1 MIKLFLGNITK
12 SKDNI
17 LKGGLVLFLG
27 MNLVSFANYI
37 FNVTMGRMLGPIE
50 YGGFVSIMSLLAIV
64 GVPANTIQTAAA
76 KFSAVFLAENSLEKI
91 KYLIKYLT
99 KKIAILSLIVFIFLL
114 LLSQPIAN
122 FLKLGSN
129 VPIIIFSFV
138 ALIIFLVPINRGVIQ
153 GMQNFK
159 GLSINLGF
167 EPILKIL
174 FGGILVAIGYKLN
187 GAVLAILI
195 ANILVYIFGF
205 FSLKKIFANKEK
217 SFPTKDF
224 WHYSLPVLVGIFL
237 LNFLTYGD
245 VILAKHY
252 LSLEE
257 AGLYS
262 GVSTIA
268 KIVIYFGAPFIATMF
283 PKISDLYTR
292 KQKHYPLLMQTIAVV
307 FILSALITAF
317 FMMFPA
323 FTIKLLFGNN
333 FISASNYL
341 GNLSLAMLLLSL
353 STIFV
358 NYYMAIGKKIYMA
371 FLSFF
376 SVILIVLMNSY
387 HYGIGQIINNL
398 LISFGGLLLSL
409 TLYYVY
415 TKKEKIIYAINNYS
429 RLQ

>member
-1 MIKLFLGNITK
+1 MIKLLWNNIAR

-17 LKGGLVLFLG
+17 LKGGIVLFLG

-37 FNVTMGRMLGPIE
+37 FNVTMGRMLGPID

-76 KFSAVFLAENSLEKI
+76 KFSAVFLAENKIGKI

-99 KKIAILSLIVFIFLL
+99 KKIAILGLAVFALL
-114 LLSQPIAN
+114 FILSHPIAN
-122 FLKLGSN
+122 FLKLGST
-129 VPIIIFSFV
+129 VPIMIFSFV

-159 GLSINLGF
+159 GLSINLGL
-167 EPILKIL
+167 EPILKIA
-174 FGGILVAIGYKLN
+174 FGVILVIIGYKLN

-195 ANILVYIFGF
+195 ANILVYAFGF
-205 FSLKKIFANKEK
+205 LSLKKIFASKAE

-224 WHYSLPVLVGIFL
+224 WHYSFPVLIGIFL

-262 GVSTIA
+262 GISTIS

-283 PKISDLYTR
+283 PKISDLHTR
-292 KQKHYPLLMQTIAVV
+292 GKKHYPLLAQTIAVV
-307 FILSALITAF
+307 FILSAAITAF
-317 FMMFPA
+317 FMLFPS
-323 FTIKLLFGNN
+323 FTIKILFGNN
-333 FISASNYL
+333 FISASSYL
-341 GNLSLAMLLLSL
+341 GPLSLAMLLLSL
-353 STIFV
+353 ATIFV
-358 NYYMAIGKKIYMA
+358 NYYMAIGKKIYIV
-371 FLSFF
+371 FLSIF
-376 SVILIVLMNSY
+376 SVLLVILMNLY
-387 HYGIGQIINNL
+387 HNNLSQIITNL
-398 LISFGGLLLSL
+398 LISFGGLLVSLSL
-409 TLYYVY
+409 YYIY
-415 TKKEKIIYAINNYS
+415 TKKEKIFYAINNYS
-429 RLQ
+429 RL